1 MSTTTSLTIINGFN
15 IWLTFTQAQ
24 LSQDTYKYYLKHFK
38 CLKDFFQNNNIE
50 YFDQITTYTFD
61 AIIVFLK
68 NKGLS
73 NTTINK
79 HITTLK
85 ICINFL
91 NERKLTNVYVPKKIK
106 LPETQPKIEIIET
119 EDLKEILIYLD
130 QNKNKNMKLC
140 FLLML
145 TTGIRRTELTKIKVN
160 NIDLKNGQIYLED
173 TKNHKPRMIYII
185 TDEIKDLIT
194 ELENQIPNQKFL
206 FYSSKTNGYV
216 TPNTVSSYFT
226 KIKKDL
232 ELKTLSPHKLRHTYA
247 TMLINNGADMNSV
260 RLLLGHSTLY
270 MTQRYIQ
277 MTNNKL
283 KNINNEFN
291 PLNDL
296 L

>member
-1 MSTTTSLTIINGFN
+1 MSTTSLTIINGFN

-119 EDLKEILIYLD
+119 EVLKEILIYLD

-216 TPNTVSSYFT
+216 TPNTVSSYFA

-283 KNINNEFN
+283 KNINSKFN

>member
-1 MSTTTSLTIINGFN
+1 MSTTSLKIINGFN

-247 TMLINNGADMNSV
+247 TILINNGADMNSV
-260 RLLLGHSTLY
+260 RLLLGHSTLN

-283 KNINNEFN
+283 KNINNKFN

>member
-1 MSTTTSLTIINGFN
+1 MSTTSLTIINGFN

-24 LSQDTYKYYLKHFK
+24 LSENTYKYYLKHFK
-38 CLKDFFQNNNIE
+38 CLNDFFQNNNIT

-61 AIIVFLK
+61 TIIVFLK

-91 NERKLTNVYVPKKIK
+91 NERNLTNVYVPKKIK

-119 EDLKEILIYLD
+119 EVLKEILIYLD

-185 TDEIKDLIT
+185 TDEIKNLII

-206 FYSSKTNGYV
+206 FYSSKTDGYV

-260 RLLLGHSTLY
+260 RLLIGHSTLY

>member
-1 MSTTTSLTIINGFN
+1 
-15 IWLTFTQAQ
+15 
-24 LSQDTYKYYLKHFK
+24 
-38 CLKDFFQNNNIE
+38 
-50 YFDQITTYTFD
+50 
-61 AIIVFLK
+61 
-68 NKGLS
+68 
-73 NTTINK
+73 
-79 HITTLK
+79 
-85 ICINFL
+85 
-91 NERKLTNVYVPKKIK
+91 
-106 LPETQPKIEIIET
+106 
-119 EDLKEILIYLD
+119 
-130 QNKNKNMKLC
+130 
-140 FLLML
+140 
-145 TTGIRRTELTKIKVN
+145 
-160 NIDLKNGQIYLED
+160 
-173 TKNHKPRMIYII
+173 MIYII

-216 TPNTVSSYFT
+216 TPNTVSSYFA

-247 TMLINNGADMNSV
+247 TILINNGADMNSV
-260 RLLLGHSTLY
+260 RLLGHSTLY

>member
-1 MSTTTSLTIINGFN
+1 MSTTSLTIINGFN

-106 LPETQPKIEIIET
+106 LPETQPKIEIIEM
-119 EDLKEILIYLD
+119 EVLKEILIYLD

-216 TPNTVSSYFT
+216 TPNTVSSYFA

-260 RLLLGHSTLY
+260 RLLLGHSTLN

-283 KNINNEFN
+283 KNINNKFN

-296 L
+296 I

>member
-1 MSTTTSLTIINGFN
+1 MSTTSLTIINGFN

-106 LPETQPKIEIIET
+106 LPETQPKIEIIEM
-119 EDLKEILIYLD
+119 EVLKEILIYLD

-260 RLLLGHSTLY
+260 RLLLGHSTLN

-283 KNINNEFN
+283 KNINNKFN

>member
-1 MSTTTSLTIINGFN
+1 MSTTSLTIINGFN

-24 LSQDTYKYYLKHFK
+24 LSEDTYKYYLKHFK

-68 NKGLS
+68 NKNLS

-119 EDLKEILIYLD
+119 EVLKEILIYLD

-216 TPNTVSSYFT
+216 TPNTVSSYFA

-247 TMLINNGADMNSV
+247 TILINNGADMNSV
-260 RLLLGHSTLY
+260 RLLLGHSTLN

-283 KNINNEFN
+283 KNINNKFN

>member
-1 MSTTTSLTIINGFN
+1 MSTTSLTIINGFN

-24 LSQDTYKYYLKHFK
+24 LSEDTYKYYLKHFK

-68 NKGLS
+68 NKNLS

-119 EDLKEILIYLD
+119 EVLKEILIYLD

-247 TMLINNGADMNSV
+247 TILINNGADMNSV
-260 RLLLGHSTLY
+260 RLLLGHSTLN

-283 KNINNEFN
+283 KNINNKFN

>member
-1 MSTTTSLTIINGFN
+1 MSTTSLTIINGFN

-91 NERKLTNVYVPKKIK
+91 NERNLTNVYVPKKIK

-119 EDLKEILIYLD
+119 EVLKEILIYLD

-185 TDEIKDLIT
+185 TDEIKNLII

-206 FYSSKTNGYV
+206 FYSSKTDGYV

>member
-1 MSTTTSLTIINGFN
+1 M
-15 IWLTFTQAQ
+15 
-24 LSQDTYKYYLKHFK
+24 
-38 CLKDFFQNNNIE
+38 
-50 YFDQITTYTFD
+50 
-61 AIIVFLK
+61 
-68 NKGLS
+68 S

-119 EDLKEILIYLD
+119 EILKEILIYLD

-173 TKNHKPRMIYII
+173 TKNHKPRMIYVI
-185 TDEIKDLIT
+185 TNEIKNLII

-216 TPNTVSSYFT
+216 TPNTVSSYFS

>member
-1 MSTTTSLTIINGFN
+1 MSTTSLTIINGFN

-61 AIIVFLK
+61 AVIVFLK
-68 NKGLS
+68 NKNLS

-119 EDLKEILIYLD
+119 EVLKEILIYLD

-173 TKNHKPRMIYII
+173 TKNHKPRMIYIN

-226 KIKKDL
+226 KIKKNL

-247 TMLINNGADMNSV
+247 TILINNGADMNSV
-260 RLLLGHSTLY
+260 RLLLGHSTLN

-283 KNINNEFN
+283 KNINNKFN

>member
-1 MSTTTSLTIINGFN
+1 MSTTSLTIINGFN

-106 LPETQPKIEIIET
+106 LPETQPKIEIIEM
-119 EDLKEILIYLD
+119 EVLKEILIYLD

-247 TMLINNGADMNSV
+247 TILINNGADMNSV
-260 RLLLGHSTLY
+260 RLLLGHSTLN

-283 KNINNEFN
+283 KNINSKFN

>member
-1 MSTTTSLTIINGFN
+1 MSTTSLTIINGFN

-24 LSQDTYKYYLKHFK
+24 LSEDTYKYYLKHFK

-119 EDLKEILIYLD
+119 EVLKEILIYLD

-185 TDEIKDLIT
+185 TDEIKNLIT
-194 ELENQIPNQKFL
+194 ELENQIQNQKFL

-247 TMLINNGADMNSV
+247 TILINNGADMNSV
-260 RLLLGHSTLY
+260 RLLLGHSTLN

-283 KNINNEFN
+283 KNINNKFN

>member
-1 MSTTTSLTIINGFN
+1 MSTTSLTIINGFN

-91 NERKLTNVYVPKKIK
+91 NERNLTNVYVPKKIK

-119 EDLKEILIYLD
+119 EVLKEILIYLD

-185 TDEIKDLIT
+185 TDEIKNLII